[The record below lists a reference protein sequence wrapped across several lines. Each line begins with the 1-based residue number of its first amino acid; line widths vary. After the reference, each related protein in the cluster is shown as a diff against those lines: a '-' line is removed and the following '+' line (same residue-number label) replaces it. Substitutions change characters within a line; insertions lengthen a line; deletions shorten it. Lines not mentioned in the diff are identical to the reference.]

1 MQGKINLDPK
11 VWINKIVAFFKN
23 FKNLP
28 RDEQI
33 AWIAIFLGIV
43 FVILGLVI

>member
-1 MQGKINLDPK
+1 MKGKINIDLKAWLNK
-11 VWINKIVAFFKN
+11 VVAFFKN

-28 RDEQI
+28 KDEQI

-43 FVILGLVI
+43 FVIMGLVL